1 MPRAPSKAVAE
12 APPGPG
18 RVTSPQH
25 PSSQPR
31 VVSEAGPEVS
41 ASWKRGC
48 QSRGVAASARGPV
61 TPFPPVTFTKRTPAS
76 VYSGWP
82 RRVSRGVGTGP
93 PTPGQ
98 TRASRKYDCSQRLLS
113 GSAWLKSQN
122 PGPGG
127 GGRKGRAGGSKE
139 TGPRFPVLS
148 LVMESKRGHSRP
160 APRACSRTFHLPAAA
175 PSSRRAW
182 ESRGFPGG

>member
-1 MPRAPSKAVAE
+1 MGTQQSSGGSPSRPR
-12 APPGPG
+12 PGDL
-18 RVTSPQH
+18 SPA
-25 PSSQPR
+25 SVQPAR

-61 TPFPPVTFTKRTPAS
+61 TPSPPVTFTKRTPAG
-76 VYSGWP
+76 VHSGWP

-127 GGRKGRAGGSKE
+127 GGKKGASRRQQGD
-139 TGPRFPVLS
+139 GPPF
-148 LVMESKRGHSRP
+148 SRP
-160 APRACSRTFHLPAAA
+160 LPCHGVQARPLQARSQGMFENLPSPSR
-175 PSSRRAW
+175 SSQL
-182 ESRGFPGG
+182 